1 MEKYILI
8 FEDQSFKWTKEITDA
23 DIQSVAYGY
32 MDIIRQSDLKFLDAN
47 GEWENIEEFSY

>member
-23 DIQSVAYGY
+23 DIQSVADGY